1 MLVTGG
7 VWPSGALMYVET
19 NHPAEPRQRPTATL
33 PEDRKDHQATRL
45 PSGNVLV
52 TGGLLAS
59 APGTP
64 NAGALRYRPEV
75 GAGSAV
81 WLATAAMIQPRQS
94 HTQTL
99 LPGTGTHGRVLV
111 AGGFSGPQGWQDSA
125 EIYDEAT
132 NAWTRTLPML
142 HKHSGH
148 TATLLADGS
157 VLVAG
162 GSDGPQASAYTETY
176 APAGNQWQAAG
187 SMGSQR
193 EFHTATLLADGRVSL
208 FIAEPDGP
216 GKNPLALQR
225 MNLQGKAAVLAPTD
239 SSYEAV
245 RQRYQEKFPQSKMM
259 FGFGDFSLWELKMQD
274 AHLVLGFGQA
284 YTAQASAP
292 ATWKHQA
299 PDKKP

>member
-1 MLVTGG
+1 MSMPDAMSNDAVQTAWTQLAEQVRTGVLLTLRNG
-7 VWPSGALMYVET
+7 
-19 NHPAEPRQRPTATL
+19 RPFGSHVPYLIGTDWSRVYL
-33 PEDRKDHQATRL
+33 HLSRL
-45 PSGNVLV
+45 
-52 TGGLLAS
+52 AF
-59 APGTP
+59 
-64 NAGALRYRPEV
+64 
-75 GAGSAV
+75 
-81 WLATAAMIQPRQS
+81 
-94 HTQTL
+94 HTQ
-99 LPGTGTHGRVLV
+99 H
-111 AGGFSGPQGWQDSA
+111 
-125 EIYDEAT
+125 
-132 NAWTRTLPML
+132 
-142 HKHSGH
+142 
-148 TATLLADGS
+148 
-157 VLVAG
+157 
-162 GSDGPQASAYTETY
+162 
-176 APAGNQWQAAG
+176 
-187 SMGSQR
+187 
-193 EFHTATLLADGRVSL
+193 LLADGRVSL